1 MVMSE
6 RTLVRLAWTTWATS
20 IALVAAGVGMRLTM
34 RYGFPDLPL
43 GSYSG
48 ETTIIPSVYAT
59 LGLVVATRRPR
70 HPVGWL
76 LMGCGLAAS
85 IQGTVTQYASL
96 AAAADLPGRVHGLWA
111 FSLAQRAW
119 FGLMVLLFLLFPT
132 GRLPS
137 PRWRPVAW
145 SLVAGLGLVMLNQ
158 ALTPGTLFDFPD
170 EQNPFGAPAL
180 EPILEPL
187 GAVGG
192 LLLVGG
198 ALGAIAALIVRL
210 RRARGRERQQIKW
223 FVYVALLGIAVIF
236 VLGPLLTGVIGELP
250 HGYGGVVGVL
260 LNPWLL
266 TPIALAV
273 TVAAAI
279 VRHRLYDIDRVINRT
294 LVYGLLTLLLA
305 TVYTGGVFVLGRLLV
320 PGDGQSELAI
330 AASTLAVAALFQ
342 PARRWVQSLVDRR
355 FNRARYD
362 AARTIAAF
370 STRLRDEIDLTTLS
384 TELLRVVDQTVQ
396 PTQASLWLRP
406 GDVKPPS
413 HPEPS
418 NEANVA

>member
-34 RYGFPDLPL
+34 RYGFPNLPS
-43 GSYSG
+43 GSYSA

-59 LGLVVATRRPR
+59 LGLVVATRRPQ

-119 FGLMVLLFLLFPT
+119 FGLMILLFLLFPT

-158 ALTPGTLFDFPD
+158 ALTPGSLFDFPD

-180 EPILEPL
+180 APILGPL

-223 FVYVALLGIAVIF
+223 FVYVALLGIVVIF
-236 VLGPLLTGVIGELP
+236 VLGPLLSGVIGQLP
-250 HGYGGVVGVL
+250 HGYGVVGVL

-273 TVAAAI
+273 TVTAAI

-305 TVYTGGVFVLGRLLV
+305 TVYTGGVFVLGRLLA

-342 PARRWVQSLVDRR
+342 PARRWVQSAVDRR

-370 STRLRDEIDLTTLS
+370 STRLRDEIDLNTLS

-396 PTQASLWLRP
+396 PTRASLWLRP
-406 GDVKPPS
+406 GGVKPPS

>member
-1 MVMSE
+1 MHRQPAVAGTSAASSNVALLQAGLVGARCPNRCRPRNGGGTLQRYNHPIKVGCHRDQVMAMSE
-6 RTLVRLAWTTWATS
+6 RTLVRLAWTTWATA
-20 IALVAAGVGMRLTM
+20 IALVAAGVGMQLTL
-34 RYGFPDLPL
+34 RYRFPTLAS

-59 LGLVVATRRPR
+59 LGLVIATRRPR

-76 LMGCGLAAS
+76 LIGCGLTAS
-85 IQGTVTQYASL
+85 IQGTVDQYASL
-96 AAAADLPGRVHGLWA
+96 AKAADLPGRVHGLWA

-119 FGLMVLLFLLFPT
+119 FGQMVLLFLLFPT

-145 SLVAGLGLVMLNQ
+145 ALVTGLGLIMLTQ
-158 ALTPGTLFDFPD
+158 ALTPGTLADFPE

-180 EPILEPL
+180 APVLEPL

-192 LLLVGG
+192 PLLVGG

-210 RRARGRERQQIKW
+210 RRSRGRERQQIKW

-236 VLGPLLTGVIGELP
+236 VLGPLLTGVIGGLP

-279 VRHRLYDIDRVINRT
+279 VRHRLYDIDRVINP
-294 LVYGLLTLLLA
+294 GLWA
-305 TVYTGGVFVLGRLLV
+305 AHGAAGVGVRGRGVRAWPAARSGRRPVRAGRGRLHSGRRRPV
-320 PGDGQSELAI
+320 PAG
-330 AASTLAVAALFQ
+330 
-342 PARRWVQSLVDRR
+342 PATGADRR
-355 FNRARYD
+355 GP
-362 AARTIAAF
+362 
-370 STRLRDEIDLTTLS
+370 S
-384 TELLRVVDQTVQ
+384 VQ
-396 PTQASLWLRP
+396 PGPL
-406 GDVKPPS
+406 
-413 HPEPS
+413 
-418 NEANVA
+418 

>member
-1 MVMSE
+1 M
-6 RTLVRLAWTTWATS
+6 
-20 IALVAAGVGMRLTM
+20 
-34 RYGFPDLPL
+34 
-43 GSYSG
+43 
-48 ETTIIPSVYAT
+48 
-59 LGLVVATRRPR
+59 
-70 HPVGWL
+70 
-76 LMGCGLAAS
+76 AS
-85 IQGTVTQYASL
+85 IQGTVNQYAGL

-111 FSLAQRAW
+111 SSLAQRAW

-145 SLVAGLGLVMLNQ
+145 SLVAGLGLVMLTQ
-158 ALTPGTLFDFPD
+158 ALTPGTLADFPD

-180 EPILEPL
+180 APILGPL
-187 GAVGG
+187 GTVGG

-210 RRARGRERQQIKW
+210 RRSRGRERQQIKW

-236 VLGPLLTGVIGELP
+236 VLGPLLSGVIGQLP
-250 HGYGGVVGVL
+250 HGYGGVLGTL

-305 TVYTGGVFVLGRLLV
+305 TVYTGGVFVLGRLLA

-342 PARRWVQSLVDRR
+342 PARRWVQSIVDRR

-370 STRLRDEIDLTTLS
+370 STRLRDEIDLNTLS

-406 GDVKPPS
+406 ASVKPPS
-413 HPEPS
+413 HPP
-418 NEANVA
+418 